1 MCEKDGVPVFGRA
14 FLKRHRARPGGDDGV
29 GHRAGE
35 APMRVVV
42 DFDQCDGNGL
52 CADAAPEVFE
62 LGDDD
67 LLRIR
72 AERPEPALWTATE
85 KAARSCPKLAI
96 TLRDDA

>member
-1 MCEKDGVPVFGRA
+1 VREGNAPEFEVA
-14 FLKRHRARPGGDDGV
+14 FLKMRPAAPGGDDGV
-29 GHRAGE
+29 GHRPRE
-35 APMRVVV
+35 AAMRVVV

-62 LGDDD
+62 LGADDV
-67 LLRIR
+67 LRIR
-72 AERPEPALWTATE
+72 TEHPPPGQWAAAE